1 MQIRAIRGPKILYI
15 IKSPR
20 SVENP
25 MKRVFHKAKNKKE
38 AEEWDI
44 LQQISMTPD
53 ERLFVA
59 DQLKKRVYGERVPD
73 VKEAHKK

>member
-1 MQIRAIRGPKILYI
+1 
-15 IKSPR
+15 
-20 SVENP
+20 

-59 DQLKKRVYGERVPD
+59 DKLKKRVYGERVPD
-73 VKEAHKK
+73 VKEAHKR

>member
-1 MQIRAIRGPKILYI
+1 
-15 IKSPR
+15 
-20 SVENP
+20 

-53 ERLFVA
+53 ERLSVA
-59 DQLKKRVYGERVPD
+59 DELKKRVYGKKVPD
-73 VKEAHKK
+73 IKESEKK

>member
-1 MQIRAIRGPKILYI
+1 
-15 IKSPR
+15 
-20 SVENP
+20 
-25 MKRVFHKAKNKKE
+25 MKRVFHKAKNKQE

-53 ERLFVA
+53 ERLSVA
-59 DQLKKRVYGERVPD
+59 DELKKRVYGKNVPD